1 MKNEVIIDVNKRD
14 LGNKNSR
21 KNMRMNKQI
30 PGIYYSHDSKE
41 SIPFFMLESE
51 FKKAKSSG
59 AQIFAI
65 NVGSKKRNVL
75 FKSIQYHPVTDQ
87 VMHVDLYGIKMDQ
100 VVSVNVSVNLI
111 GEAKG
116 VSMDG
121 GILVQGLNEIEID
134 CLPMDIPDVINVDV
148 SELALGDSFRV
159 ENLDL
164 DEKLIIKTDENQV
177 LASVTHA
184 MKEEEAPVAT
194 EETEEG
200 AGEGDSTSEESP
212 DTEESGSSDNE
223 DKKED

>member
-100 VVSVNVSVNLI
+100 VVSVNVSINLI

-134 CLPMDIPDVINVDV
+134 CLPIDIPDVIDVDV

-200 AGEGDSTSEESP
+200 AEEGDSTSEESP

>member
-1 MKNEVIIDVNKRD
+1 MKNEVVIDVNKRD

-21 KNMRMNKQI
+21 KNMRTNKQI

-41 SIPFFMLESE
+41 SIPFIMLESE
-51 FKKAKSSG
+51 FKKAKSSN

-87 VMHVDLYGIKMDQ
+87 IMHIDLYGIKMDQ
-100 VVSVNVSVNLI
+100 VVSVNVSINLI
-111 GEAKG
+111 GESKG

-134 CLPMDIPDVINVDV
+134 CLPMDIPDAIDVDV
-148 SELALGDSFRV
+148 SELALGDSYRV
-159 ENLDL
+159 ENLEL
-164 DEKLIIKTDENQV
+164 DEKLTIKTDANQV

-184 MKEEEAPVAT
+184 MKEEEAPVAS

-200 AGEGDSTSEESP
+200 VEGADETSEESS
-212 DTEESGSSDNE
+212 DSEGSDGNNE

>member
-75 FKSIQYHPVTDQ
+75 FKAIQYHPVTDQ

-159 ENLDL
+159 ENLAL

-177 LASVTHA
+177 LASVTHE
-184 MKEEEAPVAT
+184 MKEEEAPVTT

-200 AGEGDSTSEESP
+200 AEEGDSTSEESP
-212 DTEESGSSDNE
+212 DTEESDSSDNE

>member
-41 SIPFFMLESE
+41 SIPFIMLESE
-51 FKKAKSSG
+51 FKKAKNSG

-87 VMHVDLYGIKMDQ
+87 IMHVDSYGIKMDQ
-100 VVSVNVSVNLI
+100 VVSVNVSINLI

-116 VSMDG
+116 ISMDG
-121 GILVQGLNEIEID
+121 GILVQGLNEIEVD
-134 CLPMDIPDVINVDV
+134 CLPMDIPDAIDVDV
-148 SELALGDSFRV
+148 SELALGDSYRV

-200 AGEGDSTSEESP
+200 AEEGDSTSEESP
-212 DTEESGSSDNE
+212 GTEESDSSDNE
-223 DKKED
+223 NKKED

>member
-1 MKNEVIIDVNKRD
+1 
-14 LGNKNSR
+14 
-21 KNMRMNKQI
+21 
-30 PGIYYSHDSKE
+30 
-41 SIPFFMLESE
+41 
-51 FKKAKSSG
+51 
-59 AQIFAI
+59 
-65 NVGSKKRNVL
+65 
-75 FKSIQYHPVTDQ
+75 
-87 VMHVDLYGIKMDQ
+87 
-100 VVSVNVSVNLI
+100 
-111 GEAKG
+111 
-116 VSMDG
+116 MDG

-134 CLPMDIPDVINVDV
+134 CLPMDIPDFIDVDV

-200 AGEGDSTSEESP
+200 TEEGDSTSEESP
-212 DTEESGSSDNE
+212 DTEESDSSDNE

>member
-59 AQIFAI
+59 VQIFAI

-100 VVSVNVSVNLI
+100 VVSVNVSINLI

-134 CLPMDIPDVINVDV
+134 CLPMDIPDFIDVDV

-200 AGEGDSTSEESP
+200 AEEGDSTSEESP